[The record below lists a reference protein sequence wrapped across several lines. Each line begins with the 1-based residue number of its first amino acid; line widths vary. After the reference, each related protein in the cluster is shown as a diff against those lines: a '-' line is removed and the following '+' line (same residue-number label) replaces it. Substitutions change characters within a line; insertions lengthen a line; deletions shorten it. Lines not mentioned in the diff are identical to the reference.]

1 MDKKLNDL
9 KKMLSSSQWQGV
21 LDCFAVKDCLLR
33 GEAEELA
40 ERFRIYPGAKENDS
54 TISESSKCT
63 QRGLR
68 CHKLIHH
75 IGSRLVNAE
84 KDGLKTV
91 GSQIVDEIF
100 KTMRWKASAAVN
112 YIFDAYQKS
121 KEENEDLPA
130 DIVEGERLATQ
141 NMFSIDE
148 KVQENVRVWEEEQAS
163 IAALNKQKRKQE
175 LKS

>member
-1 MDKKLNDL
+1 
-9 KKMLSSSQWQGV
+9 MLSSSQWQGII
-21 LDCFAVKDCLLR
+21 DCFAVKDCLLR

-40 ERFRIYPGAKENDS
+40 ERFRICPGVKGNDS
-54 TISESSKCT
+54 ILAESSKCA
-63 QRGLR
+63 QSEPGL
-68 CHKLIHH
+68 HKLIHLTE
-75 IGSRLVNAE
+75 SRLVNAE

-91 GSQIVDEIF
+91 GSQIVYEIF
-100 KTMRWKASAAVN
+100 KAMRWKTSAAVN

-130 DIVEGERLATQ
+130 DIIEGERLATE

-163 IAALNKQKRKQE
+163 IAAVNKRKRKQE
-175 LKS
+175 LTS